1 MRPVRK
7 RSVPSSPAP
16 SWRRSDV
23 RALQPG
29 WLVAALLLLAMLL
42 LEVWQQSAVA
52 SLSVRAGRA
61 SDLLKRA
68 SNDLEW
74 TRAQLDEN
82 TRRAEVGSLAFSV
95 GVRPADAAQVVWLPA
110 DYLEEDG
117 VVAEPAGSP
126 ALLAAAGRA
135 LQSLV
140 PEAKARGR
148 HVD

>member
-1 MRPVRK
+1 MRRAGK
-7 RSVPSSPAP
+7 RTAP
-16 SWRRSDV
+16 SWRMTDA

-29 WLVAALLLLAMLL
+29 WLLGALLLLAILL

-52 SLSVRAGRA
+52 SLSLRAGRA
-61 SDLLKRA
+61 NEQLQRA

-74 TRAQLDEN
+74 TRAQLDQN
-82 TRRAEVGSLAFSV
+82 TRRSEVGSLAFSA
-95 GVRPADAAQVVWLPA
+95 GVRPADATQVVWLPA

-117 VVAEPAGSP
+117 AAADPKGSP

-148 HVD
+148 HVN

>member
-1 MRPVRK
+1 MRRTWK
-7 RSVPSSPAP
+7 QAAP
-16 SWRRSDV
+16 SWRLSDA
-23 RALQPG
+23 RTLQPG
-29 WLVAALLLLAMLL
+29 WVLAALLLVAMLL

-52 SLSVRAGRA
+52 SLSVSAGRA
-61 SDLLKRA
+61 NDQLKRA
-68 SNDLEW
+68 SNDLDW

-82 TRRAEVGSLAFSV
+82 TRRSEVGSLAFSA
-95 GVRPADAAQVVWLPA
+95 GVRPADASQVVWLPS

-117 VVAEPAGSP
+117 AVVTPSGSP

-148 HVD
+148 HLN

>member
-1 MRPVRK
+1 MRTTSR
-7 RSVPSSPAP
+7 RSIP
-16 SWRRSDV
+16 SWRLTDA

-29 WLVAALLLLAMLL
+29 WVLAALLLLTMLL
-42 LEVWQQSAVA
+42 LEVWQQSTVA
-52 SLSVRAGRA
+52 SLSLGAGR
-61 SDLLKRA
+61 STDELKRA

-74 TRAQLDEN
+74 MRAQMDRSG
-82 TRRAEVGSLAFSV
+82 TRSEVGTLAVSA

-117 VVAEPAGSP
+117 VVADLDGSP

-148 HVD
+148 HVN

>member
-1 MRPVRK
+1 MRSAWK
-7 RSVPSSPAP
+7 RSAP
-16 SWRRSDV
+16 SWRLSDA

-29 WLVAALLLLAMLL
+29 WLVGALLLLAMLL

-52 SLSVRAGRA
+52 SLSVSAGRA
-61 SDLLKRA
+61 NDQLQRA

-74 TRAQLDEN
+74 TRAQLDQN
-82 TRRAEVGSLAFSV
+82 TRRSEVGSLAFSA

-117 VVAEPAGSP
+117 VVVDPNGSP

-148 HVD
+148 HVN

>member
-1 MRPVRK
+1 MRNAWK
-7 RSVPSSPAP
+7 RSVPS
-16 SWRRSDV
+16 WRLPDA

-29 WLVAALLLLAMLL
+29 WLVGALLLLAMLL

-52 SLSVRAGRA
+52 SLSVSAGRA
-61 SDLLKRA
+61 NESLQRA

-74 TRAQLDEN
+74 TRAQLDQN
-82 TRRAEVGSLAFSV
+82 TRRSEVGSLAFSA
-95 GVRPADAAQVVWLPA
+95 GVRPADAGQVVWLPA

-117 VVAEPAGSP
+117 VVADRNGSP

-148 HVD
+148 HVN

>member
-1 MRPVRK
+1 MRRAGK
-7 RSVPSSPAP
+7 RSAP
-16 SWRRSDV
+16 SWRMTDA

-29 WLVAALLLLAMLL
+29 WLLGALMLLAILL

-61 SDLLKRA
+61 NEQLQRA

-74 TRAQLDEN
+74 TRAQLDQN
-82 TRRAEVGSLAFSV
+82 TRRSEVGSLAFSA
-95 GVRPADAAQVVWLPA
+95 GVRPADATQVVWLPA

-117 VVAEPAGSP
+117 AVADPNASP
-126 ALLAAAGRA
+126 ALLGAAGRA

-148 HVD
+148 HVN

>member
-1 MRPVRK
+1 M
-7 RSVPSSPAP
+7 
-16 SWRRSDV
+16 
-23 RALQPG
+23 G
-29 WLVAALLLLAMLL
+29 ALLLLAMLL

-52 SLSVRAGRA
+52 SLSVSAGRA
-61 SDLLKRA
+61 NESLQRA

-74 TRAQLDEN
+74 TRAQLDQN
-82 TRRAEVGSLAFSV
+82 TRRSEVGSLAFSA

-117 VVAEPAGSP
+117 VVADPSGSP

-148 HVD
+148 HVN